1 MNTNL
6 HLGVL
11 GNNAVDV
18 PGSHMG
24 TGLCPGYTVL
34 HPSPWL
40 WLENSVGDSPKLWDS
55 ALLWEIWKST
65 GSKLQNGSALD
76 QQMEVIYIYIY
87 RFLCIPAFPV
97 NNKIN
102 EKWHLSKKSHVR
114 HPLWHTGLSY
124 FLQTSHRSDDS
135 VSRYSTSS
143 PTPCG
148 CGCEESRT
156 RSKYLGPYHQCE
168 RHRWI
173 QFAGNLRSET
183 KNGCLSGPLLL

>member
-1 MNTNL
+1 MQWMFQDPIWALVCAPATPFCIHLPGCGLRTQLGIAQSFEIL
-6 HLGVL
+6 HCCGRSGKVL
-11 GNNAVDV
+11 A
-18 PGSHMG
+18 
-24 TGLCPGYTVL
+24 
-34 HPSPWL
+34 PSFRMDQPWINR
-40 WLENSVGDSPKLWDS
+40 WKL
-55 ALLWEIWKST
+55 
-65 GSKLQNGSALD
+65 
-76 QQMEVIYIYIY
+76 YIYIY

-168 RHRWI
+168 RHRV